1 MDEQDDRWI
10 AAAAS
15 ALLAAERERISIEA
29 LTVQRPDLSL
39 AMAYRV
45 QAATVARQVAG
56 GARVVGHKAGVTSRA
71 MQEQMGVDEPDSG
84 VLLDHMVLPTGST
97 VARCALM
104 QPRVEAEIAFRLG
117 CDLTGENVGF
127 EEARA
132 AVKEVFLA
140 LEVIDTRFAGW
151 RLTIADS
158 IADNASCARVVTG
171 PMVPFSADMD
181 LAGDAASG
189 DAICARRQLPPPRRQ
204 VCTPAEYTTRYHQ
217 SRPYRGKGV
226 TPPRQLVDGQL
237 LVVVSDGPWLG
248 RGVRRA
254 GRPGWEGLGG
264 LVRLVHGK
272 VAVSSHV
279 TRSAKRGSGTG
290 ISISGLR
297 V

>member
-10 AAAAS
+10 DAAAS

-45 QAATVARQVAG
+45 QAAAVARQVAG

-71 MQEQMGVDEPDSG
+71 MLEQMGVDEPDSG

-181 LAGDAASG
+181 LAAEQLVVNVDGIAVATGEGRAVLGHPLHALAWLAGRLHHCGDRLRAGQLVLAGAVHASLPL
-189 DAICARRQLPPPRRQ
+189 DSRSTVRAQSPRLPP
-204 VCTPAEYTTRYHQ
+204 VELH
-217 SRPYRGKGV
+217 
-226 TPPRQLVDGQL
+226 
-237 LVVVSDGPWLG
+237 
-248 RGVRRA
+248 
-254 GRPGWEGLGG
+254 
-264 LVRLVHGK
+264 
-272 VAVSSHV
+272 
-279 TRSAKRGSGTG
+279 
-290 ISISGLR
+290 LR
-297 V
+297 